1 MIYNITS
8 TIRTVR
14 KRSQLTQQQLADLS
28 GVSRTVVQR
37 IEQGSVA
44 VRFDNLL
51 SIFKVLNIRINI
63 HTPIEIDNA

>member
-1 MIYNITS
+1 
-8 TIRTVR
+8 VR